1 MPQSLALQLGFGADD
16 RIAIIHA
23 DDIGM
28 CHAANEGAFA
38 ALLEG
43 PATCGSIMVPC
54 PWFREAAV
62 RARAHPD
69 LDLGVHLTL
78 NAEWDHYRWGPVAGR
93 SSVPT
98 LLDDEGYL
106 PRTTAEAAQRAE
118 PEEVAV
124 ELRAQVVMALD
135 AGIDVTHLDAHMGT
149 AFLPMFLP
157 VYQALAAEFDVPVL
171 AARPDDAT
179 LEAAG
184 LLGAKPMFFDMADA
198 FEAKGYPVLDG
209 LDANSL
215 AFGEGEGAHHNT
227 RRLDALQAGVSYLI
241 CHPAKDGDELRRVTP
256 DSAHQRD
263 FERGFYGGTSGRTA
277 LEERG
282 VHTVGMRELR
292 DLLRSR

>member
-1 MPQSLALQLGFGADD
+1 MTKSLAETLGFEPDD
-16 RIAIIHA
+16 RIAILHV

-54 PWFREAAV
+54 PWFREAAE
-62 RARAHPD
+62 RARAHPE

-78 NAEWDHYRWGPVAGR
+78 NSEFSGYRWGPVAGR
-93 SSVPT
+93 SAVPS
-98 LLDDEGYL
+98 LLDDEGCL

-118 PEEVAV
+118 PEEVGV

-149 AFLPMFLP
+149 AFLPKFLP
-157 VYQALAAEFDVPVL
+157 VYQELASEFQVPVL
-171 AARPDDAT
+171 AARPDEAT

-184 LLGAKPMFFDMADA
+184 LGGAGPMFEAMADA
-198 FEAKGYPVLDG
+198 LEGKGFPVLDG
-209 LDANSL
+209 LDVNSL
-215 AFGEGEGAHHNT
+215 AFAEGEGAAHNG
-227 RRLDALQAGVSYLI
+227 RRLDGLQAGITYLV
-241 CHPAKDGDELRRVTP
+241 CHPAKDGEELRRITP

-263 FERGFYGGTSGRTA
+263 FERSYYGGSSGRA
-277 LEERG
+277 AVEERDLK
-282 VHTVGMRELR
+282 TVGMRALR